1 MFKITF
7 NHKKIQPQQPQQQ
20 QPRLTVNNDVNFNGK
35 FKKVVNA
42 YQLKYKNEI
51 SSGFGDYLRGC
62 FALIQLCNSKGIE
75 FDMDLSNHPI
85 SKFIEIDDKEKY
97 DYVDK
102 SSILRYLDKDTN
114 HLSSFVVNSL
124 RVSNSFFLFCIN
136 YPLNKDYDESSKNF
150 IKGKIQPNTLM
161 ENFINDEMTKLGLIE
176 KNFSVIHIRTGDTC
190 LLQNKR
196 LDNTYTYQILKYVSP
211 LLNPNKKY
219 LILSDNNEMKLYF
232 KPFKNC
238 IFSIKPIIHLSD
250 SVIITDENL
259 QNTLFDFY
267 IMGKSS
273 EICSV
278 SLYDHGSGFSEWC
291 SVIYNIPY
299 KKHIIP
305 TYDLKKMRMLI

>member
-1 MFKITF
+1 
-7 NHKKIQPQQPQQQ
+7 
-20 QPRLTVNNDVNFNGK
+20 
-35 FKKVVNA
+35 
-42 YQLKYKNEI
+42 
-51 SSGFGDYLRGC
+51 
-62 FALIQLCNSKGIE
+62 
-75 FDMDLSNHPI
+75 
-85 SKFIEIDDKEKY
+85 
-97 DYVDK
+97 
-102 SSILRYLDKDTN
+102 
-114 HLSSFVVNSL
+114 
-124 RVSNSFFLFCIN
+124 
-136 YPLNKDYDESSKNF
+136 
-150 IKGKIQPNTLM
+150 M

-238 IFSIKPIIHLSD
+238 VFSIKPIIHLSD

-278 SLYDHGSGFSEWC
+278 SIYDHGSGFSEWC

-305 TYDLKKMRMLI
+305 SKNDLTKMRMLI

>member
-7 NHKKIQPQQPQQQ
+7 NHKKRQPQQPQQQ

-35 FKKVVNA
+35 FKKVVHT

-51 SSGFGDYLRGC
+51 SSGFGDYLRGS
-62 FALIQLCNSKGIE
+62 FALIQLCNLKGIE

-136 YPLNKDYDESSKNF
+136 YPLDKNYDESSKNF

-238 IFSIKPIIHLSD
+238 VFSIKPIIHLSD

-278 SLYDHGSGFSEWC
+278 SIYDHGSGFSEWC

-299 KKHIIP
+299 KKYIIP